1 MAVRTPTA
9 APGRRHNEGGFGAVT
24 LCLETLYYVPHV
36 ALEFP
41 SHSAR

>member
-9 APGRRHNEGGFGAVT
+9 ARGRQHNEGGFGAVT
-24 LCLETLYYVPHV
+24 LCLETLYCVPHV

-41 SHSAR
+41 SHLAG